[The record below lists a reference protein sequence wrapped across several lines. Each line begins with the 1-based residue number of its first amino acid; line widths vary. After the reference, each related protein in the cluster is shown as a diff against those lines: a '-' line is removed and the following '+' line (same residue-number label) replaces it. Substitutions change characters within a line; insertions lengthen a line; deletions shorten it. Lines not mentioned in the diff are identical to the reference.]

1 MSTLRVVKILLLVM
15 AFVLAGCEDGM
26 VPETLRAPAL
36 PSVGAVAEGRSVV
49 LTGEFESED
58 DLLAAKEFGFYFG
71 QAEDSME
78 RLTVTKTD
86 GLKYSLI
93 KESLEYSTTYYYKA
107 WVGNGRDEKTSDLKE
122 IMTDEEPVGPDPPSP
137 VERNIEFKDSAVK
150 AICVR
155 NWDLDG
161 DGELSKAEAAKVTN
175 LRQVFKRNEEITS
188 FEELEYFTGLKS
200 VADSAFKCCPN
211 LTELKLPEGL
221 RTVGAD
227 CFNHCTK
234 LRIKALPESLTSVE
248 GGAFTYCTSLAL
260 TELPESLTSIAWFA
274 FDHCTSL
281 ALTKLPSGMTR
292 IEGGAFANCPNV
304 APEKLPSGLTYI
316 GPWAFFECTSFNP
329 EALPESVTEI
339 DHNAFSLCTSLAWN
353 RLPDNVVEIGEAAFT
368 YCWKLKLTSLPSKLT
383 RIENETFNETRVAPA
398 ELPKGLKYV
407 GERAFMNCSEFNPA
421 NLPFGVVE
429 IGARAFFGCS
439 SLSWKELPENLME
452 IGEYA
457 FYLCPKVKF
466 TSLPENIT
474 KIHKAVFENCTGIEE
489 IKLPDR
495 LNSIEANAFKNCK
508 FLEITIPKE
517 VEFIGP
523 EAFNGCNLLRKVTAL
538 PAAPPQMED
547 KFLGDNANVI
557 YVPSS
562 SLPKYQTAVN
572 WSEWK
577 TKYKAL
583 TDSDSGKDPGT
594 GSGDDSEN
602 DPVPYMDGGVD
613 YGDGIVIDGTV
624 WAPVNCGYH
633 PDDYPFGKV
642 YQWGRKFGF
651 GYSDSNYKDASSPV
665 LREGPVKVSV
675 GLSETNSNVFFTTTY
690 GSWVLSQDATLWNK
704 GTESNPVKTENDP
717 CPAGWRVP
725 TFREITALKAH
736 YSSIVTYEERKGR
749 WFSGSKTYGSGV
761 PAIFLPLAG
770 YIDNSGKSRH
780 RQVGDSDG
788 NPEGLY
794 WASKA
799 YDSVY
804 CYYIAEGLRLTPT
817 YVDIVCGQADAYTIR
832 CVAE

>member
-1 MSTLRVVKILLLVM
+1 
-15 AFVLAGCEDGM
+15 M

-36 PSVGAVAEGRSVV
+36 PSVGAVAEGSSVV
-49 LTGEFESED
+49 LTGEFESEE
-58 DLLAAKEFGFYFG
+58 DLLAAKEYGFYFG
-71 QAEDSME
+71 QTENSME
-78 RLTVTKTD
+78 RLAVTNTD

-93 KESLEYSTTYYYKA
+93 KESLEYSTTYCYKA
-107 WVGNGRDEKTSDLKE
+107 WVGNGRDEKSSDLKE

-137 VERNIEFKDSAVK
+137 VERNIEFKDPAVK
-150 AICVR
+150 AICVK

-227 CFNHCTK
+227 CFYHCTK
-234 LRIKALPESLTSVE
+234 LRIKTLPESLTSVE
-248 GGAFTYCTSLAL
+248 GGAFTYCTSLDL

-304 APEKLPSGLTYI
+304 APEKLPSGLTYV

-489 IKLPDR
+489 IKLPDH

-523 EAFNGCNLLRKVTAL
+523 EAFNGCNLLRKVTVL
-538 PAAPPQMED
+538 PEIPPRMED
-547 KFLGDNANVI
+547 TFLGDNANVI
-557 YVPSS
+557 FVPSA
-562 SLPKYQTAVN
+562 SLEKYKTAVN

-577 TKYKAL
+577 DKYKAL
-583 TDSDSGKDPGT
+583 VDGNDPGT
-594 GSGDDSEN
+594 GSGDDSGN

-675 GLSETNSNVFFTTTY
+675 GLSEINSNVFFTTTY

-717 CPAGWRVP
+717 CPDGWRVP
-725 TFREITALKAH
+725 TYREITALEAH
-736 YSSIVTYEERKGR
+736 YSSMVTYKERKGR

-770 YIDNSGKSRH
+770 YIDNSGESRH

-817 YVDIVCGQADAYTIR
+817 YVDIVYGQADAYTIR